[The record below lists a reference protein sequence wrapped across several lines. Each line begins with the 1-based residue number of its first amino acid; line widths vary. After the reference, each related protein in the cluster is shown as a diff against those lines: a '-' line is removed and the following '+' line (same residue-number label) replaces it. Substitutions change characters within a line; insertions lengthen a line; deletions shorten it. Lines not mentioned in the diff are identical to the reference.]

1 MDKWFRRIG
10 FLLGGFAVVLL
21 LLLTAPGIA
30 QEPPDF
36 YSGSWP
42 DRNGDYPIR
51 RQYHGTWKVVDPDPN
66 GLNCRGNIPPFARSR
81 DIVTTFP
88 TGTLIN
94 LVKRDRGV
102 FEIGDSPRGEPWLR
116 VRLLTP
122 EDIVPTC
129 WVRANRRYVMPV
141 RCEEL

>member
-66 GLNCRGNIPPFARSR
+66 GLNCRGNMLPGGGSEK
-81 DIVTTFP
+81 IVTTFP

-94 LVKRDRGV
+94 LVKRERGV
-102 FEIGDSPRGEPWLR
+102 FEIENSFQGEPWLR
-116 VRLLTP
+116 VRLFTTP
-122 EDIVPTC
+122 ERWGEC